1 MEECGKSP
9 SIEQEDTAKIMAY
22 QPQDPY
28 NRQAAIRQLPSNPQ
42 YEAQYP
48 LQQSSRPTSNTYG
61 PYHAN
66 ACQANSTMAPS
77 GGALQHRQLIPQL
90 QTQQRAYAVAIPAPS
105 DPTHQLAV
113 YASNGY
119 TGSQTMPPPPPYQ
132 TPLDYQLLLLSLA
145 EEYFAAAHGYGS
157 MADIVR
163 REIETQSYYKM
174 MATGLGCLEA
184 VLKHFKMQPEREAI
198 VRLRYATILFEETEN
213 TIEADEALGKGIVLC
228 DRHRFFD
235 LKYNMQHLLARILF
249 SKTPRAA
256 FKFLDGILKDAEAY
270 QHIAWVYAFRFLK
283 VSMHL
288 ELSSH
293 QDLIAALNLLKSII
307 SISSDYG
314 DKVILAVATTLEAL
328 TCLKISSNAEY
339 IEEAQRALA
348 GVRSLQL
355 DPATGE
361 LHQLTVLISFVDLC
375 CQLQQFEPHQAVSKM
390 QIMQNALKTV
400 DSSRLWTDDGSF
412 AIPIPTTRMPSCK
425 SQSGVVRRRNND
437 SIVLMFNWMPKED
450 IYNVGYLLGG
460 ASMANRNTVDGQ
472 KSEHLLEEGIKRL
485 ECESMMTSRSF
496 NPPDICEGPQREH
509 SKVPKSIAL
518 ASSQQTWR
526 EHMTCYMRLYLAFTL
541 CARTSWSAAKE
552 QQAKIEASVGSMV
565 NTPEPLLLLTVYLEA
580 VIYQGIGN
588 LMEALSL
595 YQSSILSLPAPPEQ
609 RSRSQISLDI
619 SILSTL
625 NTILIIRS
633 PSHPQNHL
641 VPSLVSNLELLCLQN
656 QNHQIC
662 SAYHLVAATT
672 SSDTILL
679 TKQYLQSALQA
690 SKQTDNKHL
699 MCMVL
704 NFMSW
709 KFFRGVVGEQ
719 AERSARASQNLAQ
732 QCMSV
737 LWMSVSAGLLGDTL
751 EVAGRNEEAERA
763 KQSGLKTSAN
773 LPQALQE
780 AMNGRFDVH
789 DVPMQEEGENYEVTM
804 KVKG

>member
-1 MEECGKSP
+1 
-9 SIEQEDTAKIMAY
+9 MAY
-22 QPQDPY
+22 QPQDSYNKQAAFPQSPSNAQHRPQYPAQQSPRPTANGYSPY
-28 NRQAAIRQLPSNPQ
+28 NPNEYR
-42 YEAQYP
+42 
-48 LQQSSRPTSNTYG
+48 
-61 PYHAN
+61 AN
-66 ACQANSTMAPS
+66 GTIAPF
-77 GGALQHRQLIPQL
+77 GGAIQHRQTIQS
-90 QTQQRAYAVAIPAPS
+90 QTQQRAYAVAIPPPS
-105 DPTHQLAV
+105 IPTPPLSAHAR
-113 YASNGY
+113 NGY
-119 TGSQTMPPPPPYQ
+119 PVGQTMPPTPYQ
-132 TPLDYQLLLLSLA
+132 TPPLDYQLLLLSLA
-145 EEYFAAAHGYGS
+145 EEYFAAAYGYGS
-157 MADIVR
+157 MVDIAR
-163 REIETQSYYKM
+163 RETEMRSYHKM

-184 VLKHFKMQPEREAI
+184 VLKHFKMQPEREAT
-198 VRLRYATILFEETEN
+198 VRLRYATVLFEETEN
-213 TIEADEALGKGIVLC
+213 SMEAEETLNKGIVLC
-228 DRHRFFD
+228 DRYHFFD

-249 SKTPRAA
+249 SKTSRAA

-293 QDLIAALNLLKSII
+293 QDLIAALNVFKSII
-307 SISSDYG
+307 SLSSSYG
-314 DKVILAVATTLEAL
+314 DKAILAIGTTLEAL
-328 TCLKISSNAEY
+328 TCLRISGSAEY

-348 GVRSLQL
+348 VVRSLQL
-355 DPATGE
+355 DPAIAE
-361 LHQLTVLISFVDLC
+361 LHQLTVLTSFVDLC
-375 CQLQQFEPHQAVSKM
+375 CQLQQFEPHQAISKM

-400 DSSRLWTDDGSF
+400 DSSQLWTDDGSF
-412 AIPIPTTRMPSCK
+412 AIPIPIARMSSCK
-425 SQSGVVRRRNND
+425 SQTGIVRRRNSE

-472 KSEHLLEEGIKRL
+472 KSEHMLEEGIRRL
-485 ECESMMTSRSF
+485 ECESMMIMRSF
-496 NPPDICEGPQREH
+496 NSPDTYQGAQQENN
-509 SKVPKSIAL
+509 KVPTSITI
-518 ASSQQTWR
+518 ASSQQSWR
-526 EHMTCYMRLYLAFTL
+526 EYMTCYMRLYLAFLL

-552 QQAKIEASVGSMV
+552 QQAKIEASVRSMA
-565 NTPEPLLLLTVYLEA
+565 NTPEPLLLLAVYLEA
-580 VIYQGIGN
+580 VIYQGTGN
-588 LMEALSL
+588 LTEALSL
-595 YQSSILSLPAPPEQ
+595 YQSSMLALPTPPEQ

-633 PSHPQNHL
+633 PSHPQRYL
-641 VPSLVSNLELLCLQN
+641 VPSLVSSLELLCLQN

-709 KFFRGVVGEQ
+709 KFFRGVVGGQ
-719 AERSARASQNLAQ
+719 AETSARASQNLAQ
-732 QCMSV
+732 QCMNG

-751 EVAGRNEEAERA
+751 EVAGRTEEAERA
-763 KQSGLKTSAN
+763 RQSGIKTSGS

-780 AMNGRFDVH
+780 AMNRGHVGQI
-789 DVPMQEEGENYEVTM
+789 VPTVDKGENYEVAM
-804 KVKG
+804 RVNG

>member
-1 MEECGKSP
+1 
-9 SIEQEDTAKIMAY
+9 MAY
-22 QPQDPY
+22 QPRDSH
-28 NRQAAIRQLPSNPQ
+28 NRQAAFPQSPSNAQHGPQ
-42 YEAQYP
+42 YP
-48 LQQSSRPTSNTYG
+48 VPQSPKSTANGYG
-61 PYHAN
+61 LYSPN
-66 ACQANSTMAPS
+66 AYQANGPIAPF
-77 GGALQHRQLIPQL
+77 GGAVQHRQTIPQS
-90 QTQQRAYAVAIPAPS
+90 QTQQRAYAVAILSPSVLAPPLS
-105 DPTHQLAV
+105 SHAR
-113 YASNGY
+113 NGY
-119 TGSQTMPPPPPYQ
+119 PVSQNMPPTPYQ
-132 TPLDYQLLLLSLA
+132 TPPLDYQLLLLSLA
-145 EEYFAAAHGYGS
+145 EEYFAAAYGYGS
-157 MADIVR
+157 MVDIAR
-163 REIETQSYYKM
+163 RETEIRSYYKM

-184 VLKHFKMQPEREAI
+184 VLKHFKMQPEREAM

-213 TIEADEALGKGIVLC
+213 TMEAEETLNKGIVLC
-228 DRHRFFD
+228 DRYHFFG

-249 SKTPRAA
+249 SKTSRAA

-293 QDLIAALNLLKSII
+293 QDLIAALNVFKSII
-307 SISSDYG
+307 SLSSSYG
-314 DKVILAVATTLEAL
+314 DKAILAIGTTLEAL
-328 TCLKISSNAEY
+328 TCLRISSSAEY

-348 GVRSLQL
+348 VVRSLQL
-355 DPATGE
+355 DPAIAE
-361 LHQLTVLISFVDLC
+361 LHQLTVLTSFVDLC
-375 CQLQQFEPHQAVSKM
+375 CQLQQFEPHQAISKM

-400 DSSRLWTDDGSF
+400 DSSQSWTDDGSF
-412 AIPIPTTRMPSCK
+412 AISIPIARMSSCK
-425 SQSGVVRRRNND
+425 SQTGIVRRRD
-437 SIVLMFNWMPKED
+437 SESVVLMFNWMPKED

-472 KSEHLLEEGIKRL
+472 KSEHMLEEGIRRL
-485 ECESMMTSRSF
+485 ECESMMIIRFF
-496 NPPDICEGPQREH
+496 NSPDTCQGAQQEN
-509 SKVPKSIAL
+509 SKVPKSITI
-518 ASSQQTWR
+518 ASSQQYWR
-526 EHMTCYMRLYLAFTL
+526 EHMTCYMRLYLAFLL

-552 QQAKIEASVGSMV
+552 QQAKIEASVRSMA

-580 VIYQGIGN
+580 VIYQGTGN
-588 LMEALSL
+588 LTEALSL
-595 YQSSILSLPAPPEQ
+595 YQSSMLALPTPPEQ

-633 PSHPQNHL
+633 PSHPQKHL
-641 VPSLVSNLELLCLQN
+641 VPSLVSSLELLCLQN

-672 SSDTILL
+672 SSETILL

-709 KFFRGVVGEQ
+709 KFFRGVVGGQ
-719 AERSARASQNLAQ
+719 AETSARASQNLAQ
-732 QCMSV
+732 QCMNG

-751 EVAGRNEEAERA
+751 EVAGRTEEAERA
-763 KQSGLKTSAN
+763 RQSGIKTSGS

-780 AMNGRFDVH
+780 AMNHGHVGQI
-789 DVPMQEEGENYEVTM
+789 VPTVDKGENYEVAM
-804 KVKG
+804 RVNG